1 MIRGRVFG
9 RRLQSHGQPVLEYEK
24 ICNSG
29 MDVVQDLID
38 GFGTTPRMGIRAT
51 TDRGGDML
59 DIFGGMIYELEPSG
73 LRVLRRINEKAAAA
87 RQTSYS

>member
-9 RRLQSHGQPVLEYEK
+9 RRRSHIANPFSEYEK

-73 LRVLRRINEKAAAA
+73 LRGLRRIDEKAAAA
-87 RQTSYS
+87 RQAS